1 LSYVSDNRGWRL
13 IGGVA
18 KGAAKPET
26 LPDLVCAAQPA
37 IPCDR
42 ALAGVHEAVAMP
54 GQEITSRSMQ
64 LGDAPPAGDT
74 VP

>member
-13 IGGVA
+13 IGAVA
-18 KGAAKPET
+18 KGAAKPEA
-26 LPDLVCAAQPA
+26 LPDLVGAAQRA
-37 IPCDR
+37 IPCD
-42 ALAGVHEAVAMP
+42 LAVAGMHEAVAVP

-74 VP
+74 VS